1 MYIVEICFKIFNV
14 KIFIKLIQNVNK
26 IYSKIIL
33 YILYIVSI
41 HLLQTLEARK
51 KEYPKPEK

>member
-14 KIFIKLIQNVNK
+14 KIFIKPIQNVNK